1 LFPSF
6 GTIANQFQ
14 AGYKLNIP
22 VLTYHAINVI
32 KNTYEE
38 NDHLALAADL
48 ETIKELG
55 LRIIPLARVV
65 DWHDGLLT
73 DEEVARSVAITFDDG
88 AWFDFYDL
96 DHPTC
101 GMQRSMFNIL
111 RDFNDQSGQTMQAHA
126 TSFVISS
133 PDARTSLDKTGLIG
147 KGWWGDQ
154 WWLEAA
160 SSGILDVECHSWDHV
175 HPELERV
182 AQQDQLKGD
191 FSQVKHFADA
201 EIQFKQAGD
210 YIAGVLADNSPT
222 LFAYP
227 YGAVSDYIVN
237 EYLPENQS
245 GHGYRAAF
253 TTDPRAI
260 SKTDNRWL
268 LPRFVFG
275 RDWKSS
281 QGLQAILNRI

>member
-1 LFPSF
+1 
-6 GTIANQFQ
+6 
-14 AGYKLNIP
+14 
-22 VLTYHAINVI
+22 
-32 KNTYEE
+32 
-38 NDHLALAADL
+38 
-48 ETIKELG
+48 
-55 LRIIPLARVV
+55 
-65 DWHDGLLT
+65 
-73 DEEVARSVAITFDDG
+73 
-88 AWFDFYDL
+88 
-96 DHPTC
+96 
-101 GMQRSMFNIL
+101 MQVF
-111 RDFNDQSGQTMQAHA
+111 
-126 TSFVISS
+126 
-133 PDARTSLDKTGLIG
+133 
-147 KGWWGDQ
+147 
-154 WWLEAA
+154 
-160 SSGILDVECHSWDHV
+160 
-175 HPELERV
+175 
-182 AQQDQLKGD
+182 QQDQLKGD